1 MFNGFCHTVIGASHI
16 TSGTVCQDSSVFR
29 QYENYGIA
37 VVADGHGSKKHF
49 RSDKGSEMAVK
60 AALDTVEEFY
70 RNPEA
75 FEESF
80 LSDPD
85 NIIKKMEKNIIS
97 RWNRLVIHHY
107 THNPYTDK
115 EKEPFTEKEFKRIK
129 VETVYGTTLV
139 VAVMGRKFTFGTQI
153 GDGSLVLICED
164 AAAEMPIAYE
174 ENAPA
179 NITASMCNSQA
190 INYFN
195 SFYAIDEK
203 PIAVFVSTDG
213 LYTSFRSDEDFL
225 DYHSILAN
233 QLSNIE
239 TFSPSIRKNLS
250 KRAQCGT
257 QDDTSL
263 SCVFDC
269 EVLAEKLEDLKE
281 QVEVNKIHASMRKA
295 EQKARMEKQRLKN
308 SMNNARYEY
317 EENSIE

>member
-29 QYENYGIA
+29 TYENYGIA

-70 RNPEA
+70 KDPDA
-75 FEESF
+75 FEASF
-80 LSDPD
+80 LHDPD

-97 RWNRLVIHHY
+97 RWNRLIIRHY

-115 EKEPFTEKEFKRIK
+115 EKELFTEKEFKRIK
-129 VETVYGTTLV
+129 VETAYGTTLI

-195 SFYAIDEK
+195 SFYTIDEK

-233 QLSNIE
+233 QLLNIE
-239 TFSPSIRKNLS
+239 AFSPSIRKNLS
-250 KRAQCGT
+250 KRAKCGT

-269 EVLAEKLEDLKE
+269 DVLAEKIEDLKE

-317 EENSIE
+317 EEDSAE

>member
-29 QYENYGIA
+29 TYENYGIA
-37 VVADGHGSKKHF
+37 IVADGHGSKKHF

-70 RNPEA
+70 KDPDA

-80 LSDPD
+80 LNDPD

-97 RWNRLVIHHY
+97 RWNRLVLHHY
-107 THNPYTDK
+107 THHPYTDK
-115 EKEPFTEKEFKRIK
+115 EKEPFTEKEFRRIK
-129 VETVYGTTLV
+129 VEAVYGTTLI

-153 GDGSLVLICED
+153 GDGSLVQICED

-174 ENAPA
+174 ESAPA

-195 SFYAIDEK
+195 SFYTIDEK

-239 TFSPSIRKNLS
+239 DFSPSVRKNLS
-250 KRAQCGT
+250 KRAKCGT

-263 SCVFDC
+263 ACVFDC
-269 EVLAEKLEDLKE
+269 DVLAEKLEELKE

-295 EQKARMEKQRLKN
+295 EHKARMEKQKLKN
-308 SMNNARYEY
+308 SMNNARYES
-317 EENSIE
+317 EDD

>member
-29 QYENYGIA
+29 TYENYGIA
-37 VVADGHGSKKHF
+37 IVADGHGSKKHF

-70 RNPEA
+70 KDPDA

-80 LSDPD
+80 LNDPD

-97 RWNRLVIHHY
+97 RWNRLVLHHY
-107 THNPYTDK
+107 THHPYTDK
-115 EKEPFTEKEFKRIK
+115 EKEPFTEKEFRRIK
-129 VETVYGTTLV
+129 VESVYGTTLI

-153 GDGSLVLICED
+153 GDGSLVQICED

-174 ENAPA
+174 ESAPA

-195 SFYAIDEK
+195 SFYTIDEK

-239 TFSPSIRKNLS
+239 DFSPSVRKNLS
-250 KRAQCGT
+250 KRAKCGT

-263 SCVFDC
+263 ACVFDC
-269 EVLAEKLEDLKE
+269 DVLAEKLEELKE

-295 EQKARMEKQRLKN
+295 EHKARMEKQKLKN
-308 SMNNARYEY
+308 SMNNARYES
-317 EENSIE
+317 EDD

>member
-29 QYENYGIA
+29 TYENYGIA
-37 VVADGHGSKKHF
+37 IVADGHGSKKHF

-70 RNPEA
+70 RDPDA

-80 LSDPD
+80 LNDPD

-107 THNPYTDK
+107 THHPYTDK

-129 VETVYGTTLV
+129 VESVYGTTLI

-153 GDGSLVLICED
+153 GDGSLVQICDD

-174 ENAPA
+174 ESAPA

-195 SFYAIDEK
+195 SFYTIDEK

-263 SCVFDC
+263 ACVFDC
-269 EVLAEKLEDLKE
+269 EMLAEKLEDLQE

-295 EQKARMEKQRLKN
+295 EHKARMEKQRLKN

>member
-29 QYENYGIA
+29 TYENYGIA

-70 RNPEA
+70 KDPDA
-75 FEESF
+75 FEASF
-80 LSDPD
+80 LHDPD

-97 RWNRLVIHHY
+97 RWNRLIIRHY

-115 EKEPFTEKEFKRIK
+115 EKELFTEKEFKRIK
-129 VETVYGTTLV
+129 VETAYGTTLI

-195 SFYAIDEK
+195 SFYTIDEK

-233 QLSNIE
+233 QLPNIE
-239 TFSPSIRKNLS
+239 AFSPSIRKNLS
-250 KRAQCGT
+250 KRAKCGT

-269 EVLAEKLEDLKE
+269 DILAEKLEDLKE

-317 EENSIE
+317 EEDSAE